1 MGVSKKL
8 LHLAQISSPVQ
19 PVRQRSLDSQ
29 ESHLSSIK
37 GRSDAVEDLTSD
49 IEIEDDE
56 EAAVEKARL
65 YIERNDDGNST
76 DLIIQRRDKIDKS
89 SRLRN
94 EHKSPRSK
102 VQFSPKVRFS
112 PLAKKNCAPRV
123 SFSPRRM
130 HSAPVTGLDPRKD
143 DDEEEAL
150 LASFRR
156 RMPFSPGSAFSQ
168 TTVTTTKT
176 GAITRSRTN
185 AARSSGNRDIIKAS
199 LEDFGSQAESLEF
212 NYERGHS
219 SMGSLEKTFN
229 MADLLPPAPSLETP
243 PQTKTKKSGR
253 RTSMPPVAPLL
264 EDTPPKTTKKKRNRR
279 RSVL

>member
-1 MGVSKKL
+1 MEVSRKL

-19 PVRQRSLDSQ
+19 PVRQRSFDSQ
-29 ESHLSSIK
+29 ESHLASIK
-37 GRSDAVEDLTSD
+37 GRSDAAEDLASD
-49 IEIEDDE
+49 VEIEDDE
-56 EAAVEKARL
+56 ETAVEKARL
-65 YIERNDDGNST
+65 YIERNNDGIST
-76 DLIIQRRDKIDKS
+76 DLIDQRRDNIDKPS
-89 SRLRN
+89 VLRN
-94 EHKSPRSK
+94 DCKSPRSK

-112 PLAKKNCAPRV
+112 PLAKKNFAPRV

-130 HSAPVTGLDPRKD
+130 HSAPVAGLDPRKD
-143 DDEEEAL
+143 DEEEEAI

-156 RMPFSPGSAFSQ
+156 RTPFSPGSAFTQ

-176 GAITRSRTN
+176 GAIIRSRTN
-185 AARSSGNRDIIKAS
+185 ATRSSGNRDIIKAS
-199 LEDFGSQAESLEF
+199 LEELGSQAESLEF

-243 PQTKTKKSGR
+243 PQTKMKKSGR
-253 RTSMPPVAPLL
+253 RTSMPPIAPSL